1 MTRKRTS
8 ENQQASSQQAD
19 STGEALSY
27 IHVYIYIYIYEYIFL
42 DQTRSMLSHIVY
54 VLGILYSCPR
64 ITHLR
69 SPKDERGNFAMA
81 MPCKQQKNEIQYMF
95 SYIHRSIFGISMKNH
110 VLF

>member
-19 STGEALSY
+19 STGEALRY
-27 IHVYIYIYIYEYIFL
+27 IHVYIYIYEYIFL

-64 ITHLR
+64 VTHLR
-69 SPKDERGNFAMA
+69 SPKDERGNIAMA
-81 MPCKQQKNEIQYMF
+81 MPCKQQKNEIQYMC